1 MNIKNAS
8 FITMSLIYLSLF
20 LLTTLVC
27 IAFGSVS
34 YPISDVLATL
44 GEGLQGQAD
53 LSAQLSA
60 IILMVR
66 VPRVLCVGLVGAC
79 LAVSG
84 AAMQGLL
91 KNPLADGSTL
101 GVSSGATLGAVFAIA
116 LGLQVPG
123 FPLASTIF
131 FAVLSAFLSLV
142 FILALA
148 YQLDRSLAT
157 HTIIL
162 IGIIFGIF
170 VQSLVSLLLVFANE
184 KVKDIVFWT
193 MGSLAG
199 TNYTHVAILVVTLVI
214 FGSLLLSNARELD
227 AFAIGEDDARHIG
240 VNVKK
245 TRLIVLI
252 AASALVGVCVAI
264 GGSIGFVGLVVPH
277 MMRIVVGPNH
287 HRLLPATLVFGSCF
301 LMLSDLVART
311 LVRPIELPV
320 GVVTSLIGS
329 VVFVFIFYKGR
340 KTS

>member
-1 MNIKNAS
+1 MNIKNVS
-8 FITMSLIYLSLF
+8 FTTISFIYLSFF

-34 YPISDVLATL
+34 YPIADVLATL
-44 GEGLQGQAD
+44 GEGLQGKAD
-53 LSAQLSA
+53 LSSQLSA

-79 LAVSG
+79 LATSG
-84 AAMQGLL
+84 AAMQGPL

-142 FILALA
+142 FILTLA

-193 MGSLAG
+193 MGSLSG
-199 TNYTHVAILVVTLVI
+199 TNYTHVAILAVTLLL

-240 VNVKK
+240 VDVKK
-245 TRLIVLI
+245 TRLTVLI
-252 AASALVGVCVAI
+252 ASSALVGVCVAI

-277 MMRIVVGPNH
+277 MMRIIVGPNH
-287 HRLLPATLVFGSCF
+287 NRLLPSTIVFGSCF
-301 LMLSDLVART
+301 LMLSDLVARII
-311 LVRPIELPV
+311 VRPIELPV

-329 VVFVFIFYKGR
+329 VVFVFIFYRGR

>member
-1 MNIKNAS
+1 MNIQKISPVAVL
-8 FITMSLIYLSLF
+8 FIYLSLF
-20 LLTTLVC
+20 LATTVLC
-27 IAFGSVS
+27 ISFGSVS
-34 YPISDVLATL
+34 YPLSDVFATL
-44 GEGLQGQAD
+44 LDGLQGKAD
-53 LSAQLSA
+53 FSAQLPA

-79 LAVSG
+79 LAVAG

-116 LGLQVPG
+116 SGMEIPA
-123 FPLASTIF
+123 FPLAPTIF

-184 KVKDIVFWT
+184 KIKDIVFWT
-193 MGSLAG
+193 MGSLSG
-199 TNYTHVAILVVTLVI
+199 TNYSHVAILAVTLLI
-214 FGSLLLSNARELD
+214 FGALLFAHARELD
-227 AFAIGEDDARHIG
+227 AFAISEEDARHIG
-240 VNVKK
+240 VNVKR
-245 TRLIVLI
+245 TRLTVLI
-252 AASALVGVCVAI
+252 ATSALVGVCVAI

-287 HRLLPATLVFGSCF
+287 NKLLPATLVFGSCF

-311 LVRPIELPV
+311 LVRPVELPV
-320 GVVTSLIGS
+320 GVVTSLIGA

-340 KTS
+340 KTA